1 MAIDGFGV
9 LTRAPYQ
16 CEVERPKDYRC
27 HKTGFAIIVLAGCD
41 IHGCIISASCD
52 HSGSMN
58 DIIAFQ
64 VSNLFDALEIQK
76 LLPEKYFII
85 GDEAFNTTQ
94 QVLSPW
100 PGKFLISH
108 CSPFGCF
115 ILSPS
120 VMLIVRLWPRHL

>member
-16 CEVERPKDYRC
+16 CEVERPKDYRFR
-27 HKTGFAIIVLAGCD
+27 KTGFAVIVLARCD
-41 IHGCIISASCD
+41 VNGRIICASCD
-52 HSGSMN
+52 HSGSTN
-58 DIIAFQ
+58 DITAFQ
-64 VSNLFDALEIQK
+64 DSNLFDALEIQK

-108 CSPFGCF
+108 
-115 ILSPS
+115 
-120 VMLIVRLWPRHL
+120 